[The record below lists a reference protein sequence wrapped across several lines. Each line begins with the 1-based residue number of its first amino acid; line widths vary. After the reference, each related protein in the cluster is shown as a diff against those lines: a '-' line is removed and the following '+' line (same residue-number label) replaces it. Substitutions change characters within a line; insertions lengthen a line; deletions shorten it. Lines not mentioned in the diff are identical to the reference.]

1 MSNRKKKPAARRNK
15 RIPFILLFTGL
26 SIALAGTAAAGFHLR
41 RDQASG
47 VSDTTRSAESTAGE
61 PVREKWQE
69 GVISYQGR
77 HYKYNNRLRTYLLM
91 GIDKDGPALAAE
103 DGISG
108 GQSDALFLIVA
119 DSEEKT
125 ISLVSIHRNTITK
138 IQTQDKDGV
147 DTGEIDAQLC
157 VQYGFGDGRHQ
168 SCSRTADAVS
178 YLFYNLPISGYL
190 SIHMGAIPALNDSVG
205 GVEVSVLQN
214 LSYPEKG
221 VELRAGEKR
230 TLSGTEAYYYLRG
243 RDINEFDSAT
253 HRLRRQEQY
262 ITAYMGKLKTA
273 MAGNPDK
280 AAELYDSVS
289 EYLVTDADFVNLVSE
304 LITYEYDGSR
314 MYTVPG
320 ETRMGEEFEEFHADD
335 AALYDLVL
343 QVFYEEIGS

>member
-1 MSNRKKKPAARRNK
+1 
-15 RIPFILLFTGL
+15 
-26 SIALAGTAAAGFHLR
+26 
-41 RDQASG
+41 
-47 VSDTTRSAESTAGE
+47 
-61 PVREKWQE
+61 
-69 GVISYQGR
+69 
-77 HYKYNNRLRTYLLM
+77 M

-119 DSEEKT
+119 DSEEKN

-320 ETRMGEEFEEFHADD
+320 ETRMGEEFEEFYADD

-343 QVFYEEIGS
+343 QVFYEETGS

>member
-1 MSNRKKKPAARRNK
+1 
-15 RIPFILLFTGL
+15 
-26 SIALAGTAAAGFHLR
+26 
-41 RDQASG
+41 
-47 VSDTTRSAESTAGE
+47 
-61 PVREKWQE
+61 
-69 GVISYQGR
+69 
-77 HYKYNNRLRTYLLM
+77 M

-119 DSEEKT
+119 DSEEKN

-190 SIHMGAIPALNDSVG
+190 SIYMGAVPALNDSVG

-243 RDINEFDSAT
+243 RDINEYDSAT
-253 HRLRRQEQY
+253 HRLRR
-262 ITAYMGKLKTA
+262 
-273 MAGNPDK
+273 
-280 AAELYDSVS
+280 
-289 EYLVTDADFVNLVSE
+289 
-304 LITYEYDGSR
+304 
-314 MYTVPG
+314 
-320 ETRMGEEFEEFHADD
+320 
-335 AALYDLVL
+335 
-343 QVFYEEIGS
+343 